1 MGQDIGINEQR
12 GRRRNATIQ
21 RREWHRGSVADSL
34 ATGSCP
40 GHGLLAAR
48 DRGARSCPCS
58 ARSGGRAEAKA
69 RLIRIEN
76 LFGAVRVPLS
86 KSAALDE
93 VCITCAR
100 YGASRRWGCQC
111 SLTLDSTV
119 QTISATISRPFL
131 SCLRPPRCVSTGPQL
146 SCACC
151 VFVSCPS
158 RWRMAIAWR
167 RCAARFPR

>member
-93 VCITCAR
+93 VGVSCRLA
-100 YGASRRWGCQC
+100 GCQC

-119 QTISATISRPFL
+119 QTISATIRSDLFYRVCAL
-131 SCLRPPRCVSTGPQL
+131 HVVSPRDRW

-158 RWRMAIAWR
+158 RWR
-167 RCAARFPR
+167 RCAAR

>member
-119 QTISATISRPFL
+119 QTISATIRSDLFYRVCAL
-131 SCLRPPRCVSTGPQL
+131 HVVSPRDRSGVVRAASL
-146 SCACC
+146 L
-151 VFVSCPS
+151 
-158 RWRMAIAWR
+158 
-167 RCAARFPR
+167 AARLVGGGAPRDSN